1 MKKLKDKTQLMEAH
15 RKLEIVKED
24 AGEFIKP
31 EMEFV
36 LVDDWDVQTD
46 GKFDAS
52 TVVEQEVFGNLS
64 RASGRLLAKKGH
76 FRFREKQAVVVR
88 DKTVEEEGSG
98 TFVEQAIEAKTA
110 AIATVKT
117 SEGMAREALAVEA
130 PRMDM
135 AAILG
140 MMPRAAGSST
150 DAAPAEPSETDEEEQ
165 TPTEPDAP
173 DSDEDTAAEDR
184 LLGHFGQTRRTP
196 TPTAKPKTAAAK
208 TTAKPNTSPGKTT
221 PKPKSLPVKTT
232 PKPKSSEEAQS
243 SKKHVQGTRPLAREA
258 PTRRRAEAQKPC
270 QTSARG
276 LPMRRS
282 PLSWM
287 AVARDWSSQP
297 VRYTTK

>member
-1 MKKLKDKTQLMEAH
+1 MEAH

-52 TVVEQEVFGNLS
+52 KVVEKEVFGKLE
-64 RASGRLLAKKGH
+64 RGIWKTIGKKGH
-76 FRFREKQAVVVR
+76 FRFREKEAVVVR

-110 AIATVKT
+110 AVTTIKT
-117 SEGMAREALAVEA
+117 SEGEAREALAVEA

-150 DAAPAEPSETDEEEQ
+150 DNTPAEPTEPDEEGQ
-165 TPTEPDAP
+165 TPTEPDEP

-196 TPTAKPKTAAAK
+196 TPKAKPKSAAAK

-221 PKPKSLPVKTT
+221 PKPKSST
-232 PKPKSSEEAQS
+232 EAQS
-243 SKKHVQGTRPLAREA
+243 SNKNVQRTRPVAREA
-258 PTRRRAEAQKPC
+258 PARRRAKAQKPC